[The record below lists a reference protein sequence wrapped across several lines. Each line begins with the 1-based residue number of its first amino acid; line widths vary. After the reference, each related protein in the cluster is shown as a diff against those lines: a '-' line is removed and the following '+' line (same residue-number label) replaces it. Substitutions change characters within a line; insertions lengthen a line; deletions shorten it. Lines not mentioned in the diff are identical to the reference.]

1 MNHVTMKSEN
11 VFDTP
16 LVFNDTLETS
26 NIRNILLIDSLVS
39 ESQLF
44 FDSANS
50 NTFPIIYS
58 YNSNRNDFSQLL
70 DKKFSNLNL
79 ERISFVFHDNI
90 LNGKTFLNQ
99 ELLFLETDISD
110 DASTFSP
117 NTQLL
122 LDTIQKM
129 DVKHIDF
136 LACNSL
142 NYSNWK
148 GFYAM
153 LTKQTNVI
161 VGASNDK
168 TGNLNYGGDWIMENT
183 NENIVNTYFNSNIE
197 EYVSTL
203 AITISQNGGTI
214 YIDQSGNI
222 IRYQSNSTSG
232 SWTTISSWPVTF
244 VNSNPISGN
253 ILTISLFTNIT
264 ISSTTVGTGT
274 NGYFSTGSNYI
285 TYDGSNYTVTIDGV
299 TSYPGLIRNG
309 TSSTNGYH
317 TITVQNIKSAMI
329 NSSTLGSS
337 AAWICQSYF
346 GKNIKNAVGYNA
358 VTNLITINNCS
369 NSGTIAS
376 TSFTGFIC
384 GKYFGYNANAD
395 ITNCFNTGT
404 NSGAAGTGGIVGPNL
419 ADSSGT
425 VTISNCYNTNA
436 FGSGGGGIAS
446 QEAASN
452 GGNVTITNCYNTG
465 AIGGSSGQG
474 GGIVGYQ
481 AASNNGTITI
491 SNCYNTGAISATP
504 GGGGG
509 IAGSQF
515 GYNTN
520 NTCTITNCYN
530 LGAISTTSTT
540 VGGGGICGKQA
551 GNNTSA
557 TYTPTIVISNCYNL
571 GTIAAFCSGILGGQ
585 ESTNSNIPSITITN
599 CYSAYTS
606 NAGSAIT
613 SMVESI
619 PNNWPTPT
627 QNNCYSTLQS
637 AWNDGTANSSL
648 TDYPTTLYS
657 NNPGTTWTTVA
668 LNTPYVLS
676 SFNSQIYSPNTVTTA
691 GVNYTSS
698 AGLFSGSSYSL
709 ISVNNDSVPSNVTIS
724 LTTGVLTVINNFTTN
739 TYLEKVFVYKG
750 TSPNYNTYNFNT
762 FSLTLDL
769 TNNIISQN
777 GGTIYIDKSGNNIRY
792 QSNSTSGSW
801 TTISSWPVIF
811 TNSNPVSGNILT
823 ISLFTNITISSTTV
837 GTGTNGYF
845 ITGSNYITYNGTNKI
860 VTIDGVTVG
869 YLGFINNGA
878 STING
883 YSNITVT
890 NIKIAILN
898 SSRLITTAPYGG
910 WLCQSYFG
918 KGSSNI
924 TINNCSNSG
933 TTTGSSNSGCICGA
947 YFGYNGT
954 ATITQCFNTGS
965 VTFGSTGG
973 IFGSNLADTGGNVT
987 ISNCYNTGNV
997 GSNSGGICGLSAG
1010 SSNGTVNISNCYNS
1024 GNISGSGGG
1033 GGIAGYL
1040 FGTNTNQTCSI
1051 SNCYNTG
1058 NISTSSSTTSGP
1070 GGICGRGSGYN
1081 SLTITYNP
1089 IIQITNCYN
1098 VGTIDAS
1105 SNGILGGNGSAVP
1118 NNKPTIN
1125 ITNCYTLYTG
1135 SGTAIT
1141 SMTAIYATITQTTC
1155 GNSSSWVDTT
1165 VNLYLTGTPT
1175 SLYVNN
1181 PGATWVT
1188 LASNTPYRLSSLNS
1202 ISGISQTAGTTLG
1215 NTLVTIFG
1223 NSLAGTTSVTFGA
1236 NPATNITVVNDTT
1249 ITCKTPANSVGNVDV
1264 VVTRT
1269 NIGASNPIY
1278 FTYVEYPTIYM
1289 TGGSFK
1295 GTLLTF
1301 N

>member
-1 MNHVTMKSEN
+1 MNHVTMKIEN

-70 DKKFSNLNL
+70 DKKFSNLKL

-264 ISSTTVGTGT
+264 IST
-274 NGYFSTGSNYI
+274 
-285 TYDGSNYTVTIDGV
+285 
-299 TSYPGLIRNG
+299 
-309 TSSTNGYH
+309 
-317 TITVQNIKSAMI
+317 
-329 NSSTLGSS
+329 
-337 AAWICQSYF
+337 
-346 GKNIKNAVGYNA
+346 
-358 VTNLITINNCS
+358 
-369 NSGTIAS
+369 
-376 TSFTGFIC
+376 
-384 GKYFGYNANAD
+384 
-395 ITNCFNTGT
+395 
-404 NSGAAGTGGIVGPNL
+404 
-419 ADSSGT
+419 
-425 VTISNCYNTNA
+425 
-436 FGSGGGGIAS
+436 
-446 QEAASN
+446 
-452 GGNVTITNCYNTG
+452 
-465 AIGGSSGQG
+465 
-474 GGIVGYQ
+474 
-481 AASNNGTITI
+481 
-491 SNCYNTGAISATP
+491 
-504 GGGGG
+504 
-509 IAGSQF
+509 
-515 GYNTN
+515 
-520 NTCTITNCYN
+520 
-530 LGAISTTSTT
+530 
-540 VGGGGICGKQA
+540 
-551 GNNTSA
+551 
-557 TYTPTIVISNCYNL
+557 
-571 GTIAAFCSGILGGQ
+571 
-585 ESTNSNIPSITITN
+585 
-599 CYSAYTS
+599 
-606 NAGSAIT
+606 
-613 SMVESI
+613 
-619 PNNWPTPT
+619 
-627 QNNCYSTLQS
+627 
-637 AWNDGTANSSL
+637 
-648 TDYPTTLYS
+648 
-657 NNPGTTWTTVA
+657 
-668 LNTPYVLS
+668 
-676 SFNSQIYSPNTVTTA
+676 
-691 GVNYTSS
+691 
-698 AGLFSGSSYSL
+698 
-709 ISVNNDSVPSNVTIS
+709 
-724 LTTGVLTVINNFTTN
+724 
-739 TYLEKVFVYKG
+739 
-750 TSPNYNTYNFNT
+750 
-762 FSLTLDL
+762 
-769 TNNIISQN
+769 
-777 GGTIYIDKSGNNIRY
+777 
-792 QSNSTSGSW
+792 
-801 TTISSWPVIF
+801 
-811 TNSNPVSGNILT
+811 
-823 ISLFTNITISSTTV
+823 TTV

-845 ITGSNYITYNGTNKI
+845 ITGSNYITYDGSTSNYT

-883 YSNITVT
+883 YSNITVK
-890 NIKIAILN
+890 NLKSAILN
-898 SSRLITTAPYGG
+898 SSRLIITAPYGG

-933 TTTGSSNSGCICGA
+933 PTTGSANSGCICGA

-965 VTFGSTGG
+965 VTAGSTGG
-973 IFGSNLADTGGNVT
+973 IFGSNLADTSGNVT
-987 ISNCYNTGNV
+987 ISNCYNTGGV
-997 GSNSGGICGLSAG
+997 GANSGGICGLSAG

-1024 GNISGSGGG
+1024 GNISGNGGG

-1058 NISTSSSTTSGP
+1058 NISTTSVTTSGP
-1070 GGICGRGSGYN
+1070 GGICARGSGYN
-1081 SLTITYNP
+1081 SATITYNP